1 MKKIFAVFLLSLF
14 FISCAQK
21 LPSPNQNNEPSK
33 KYTVKDYFPFVP
45 DRRMKYQGIG
55 NEYAEK
61 DVYVDFI
68 KDNRIQ
74 LRVINPGTTLAQ
86 VYEIKD
92 GELRLIKSQEEFYYR
107 DNIIDSQSPAPEILL
122 KEPIEVGTAWA
133 TKEGNKRYISNLEK
147 EIVTPYGS
155 FKALEVTTEGKDYK
169 TYDYYVV
176 NVGHV
181 KSVFEYNGDKIET
194 TLEKIEENVPVIQT
208 VKFYYPDFEN
218 DRIAYIKQKLEFK
231 TNDTAIEKFDS
242 FLRTSPKE
250 GLTKILGPNTKINSL
265 YLMPNE
271 NKVYIDLSKEFVSDM
286 NAGSSLEAMIIQ
298 SLVNTLGDYYNVDKV
313 YISLDGRPYESGHIA
328 IGKDEYFKVDYSN
341 IIELK

>member
-1 MKKIFAVFLLSLF
+1 MKKIFVVLFLSLF
-14 FISCAQK
+14 LISCAQK
-21 LPSPNQNNEPSK
+21 MPSPNQNNEPSK
-33 KYTVKDYFPFVP
+33 KYTVKDYFPLVA

-92 GELRLIKSQEEFYYR
+92 GELRLIKSQEEFYYM
-107 DNIIDSQSPAPEILL
+107 DNIIDSQNQDPEILL
-122 KEPIEVGTAWA
+122 KEPIEVGTAWT

-169 TYDYYVV
+169 TYDYYVL

-181 KSVFEYNGDKIET
+181 KSVFEYNDNKIET
-194 TLEKIEENVPVIQT
+194 TLEKIEENASVIQT
-208 VKFYYPDFEN
+208 VKFYYADFEN

-231 TNDTAIEKFDS
+231 TNDTIIEKLDS
-242 FLRTSPKE
+242 FLRTSPKK
-250 GLTKILGPNTKINSL
+250 GLTKILGPNSKINSL
-265 YLMPNE
+265 SLIPNE

-313 YISLDGRPYESGHIA
+313 YISLDGKPYESGHIA